1 MHVIIGEGDSIL
13 KKYVG
18 PVSWSVL
25 LLLSNLMEMA
35 QHIFKSSGQDFSY
48 VCTQHMV
55 HDMVHDKANEAQ
67 NYEVHDVRLAIL
79 REARTFVHQSL
90 YFFQSWLIF
99 VFIPCFIGVIL
110 RKMEF

>member
-1 MHVIIGEGDSIL
+1 
-13 KKYVG
+13 
-18 PVSWSVL
+18 
-25 LLLSNLMEMA
+25 
-35 QHIFKSSGQDFSY
+35 
-48 VCTQHMV
+48 MV

-90 YFFQSWLIF
+90 YFFQSWVIF

-110 RKMEF
+110 RKMEFWKNVKSRGMGWKIKESMTMYGRFL